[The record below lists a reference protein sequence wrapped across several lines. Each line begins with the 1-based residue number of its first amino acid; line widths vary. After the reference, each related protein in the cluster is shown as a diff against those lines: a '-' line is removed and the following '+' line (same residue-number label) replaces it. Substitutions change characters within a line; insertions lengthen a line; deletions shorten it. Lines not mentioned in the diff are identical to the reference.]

1 MSDITANVV
10 VSMPSQLF
18 TMARSFKAVANGK
31 IYIGKIDTDPVNPE
45 NQIQVYVENEDGSHV
60 PVSQPIII
68 NAAGYPVYN
77 GQIAKFVTVQGHSMA
92 VYDAYGAQQFYFPN
106 VLKYDPD
113 QGIIRLKEEI
123 AKDDGE
129 KYIGICPDVSTLR
142 TIEPS
147 FVGQNITVRGYYSD
161 TPGLGGGTF
170 IAFSSSEADDGV
182 NIFVTPGGKRWK
194 RAGSHID
201 IPVENGGMMTSC
213 TAEQNSEAFERLTAC
228 LPYEGG
234 TLRLNGF
241 YDIKYGAIVPPRV
254 TLEGC
259 GMDSCGLI
267 KTGNDIKTVPD
278 RMWQGVP
285 HSFSKDFIVA
295 VDMDS
300 DTSGSPNGPVGNQ
313 VRSTRIIGLSLICSS
328 ITPCAFGI
336 YSSISYDVRLQ
347 DLYVK
352 NVGIG
357 YRTSDSWLQSWS
369 NITVENVNK
378 GFFVENG
385 GTSFN
390 ISNTYVKNA
399 SSIAYHFVNIT
410 YSTLTC
416 TAADYINGSA
426 YAFLGCTSIVMNGCG
441 AENIT
446 GSAFECNQS
455 RVTINSFRGVKFFD
469 AGNIAC
475 IFTQCAI
482 VMSACFLPEFDGSF
496 SSKYFELNDSTINLN
511 NTVCPDASRVKWGE
525 TAVSWI
531 NFSNYGGNYT
541 IWGVTAWTATGFL
554 VNGIAH
560 VYAELPPDSSVT
572 QFSQGARWELIR
584 PTAGN
589 NYKWIHTGGGVWRAA
604 GSI

>member
-1 MSDITANVV
+1 
-10 VSMPSQLF
+10 
-18 TMARSFKAVANGK
+18 
-31 IYIGKIDTDPVNPE
+31 
-45 NQIQVYVENEDGSHV
+45 EDGSHV

-129 KYIGICPDVSTLR
+129 KYIGICHDVSTLR

-300 DTSGSPNGPVGNQ
+300 DTSGDLSGTQ
-313 VRSTRIIGLSLICSS
+313 TRSTRIIGLSILN
-328 ITPCAFGI
+328 TAPNPCDYGI
-336 YSSISYDVRLQ
+336 YSAISYNVRLQ
-347 DLYVK
+347 DLYIKRVK
-352 NVGIG
+352 TG

-369 NITVENVNK
+369 NITIHDVVTGVK
-378 GFFVENG
+378 IDAG
-385 GTSFN
+385 GTTYN
-390 ISNTYVKNA
+390 MNNVYVKYCT
-399 SSIAYHFVNIT
+399 SVAYDLTNPT
-410 YSTLTC
+410 YSSMIC
-416 TAADYINGSA
+416 CAADFVTGTAYKFKDCIGVSLIGCGCEEITGKIFDINGSR
-426 YAFLGCTSIVMNGCG
+426 ID
-441 AENIT
+441 I
-446 GSAFECNQS
+446 SA
-455 RVTINSFRGVKFFD
+455 FRGVNISHDENESFILESSVLNIDSSHIPDFKNGASVKFLKI
-469 AGNIAC
+469 N
-475 IFTQCAI
+475 
-482 VMSACFLPEFDGSF
+482 
-496 SSKYFELNDSTINLN
+496 NSTINRRN
-511 NTVCPDASRVKWGE
+511 ADIPDHASGRIKWG
-525 TAVSWI
+525 SD
-531 NFSNYGGNYT
+531 FSFMNVTQYNGTFCVFGN
-541 IWGVTAWTATGFL
+541 GVNNALGSL
-554 VNGIAH
+554 ISG
-560 VYAELPPDSSVT
+560 VYNVISSLPPDATTNWLPSGS
-572 QFSQGARWELIR
+572 RWELIN
-584 PTAGN
+584 PSVGV
-589 NYKWIHTGGGVWRAA
+589 YKWIYISGVWHAA
-604 GSI
+604 GSVA

>member
-1 MSDITANVV
+1 MTDITANVV

-300 DTSGSPNGPVGNQ
+300 DTSGDLSGTQ
-313 VRSTRIIGLSLICSS
+313 TRSTRIIGLSILN
-328 ITPCAFGI
+328 TAPNPCDYGI
-336 YSSISYDVRLQ
+336 YSAISYNVRLQ
-347 DLYVK
+347 DLYIKRVK
-352 NVGIG
+352 TG

-369 NITVENVNK
+369 NITIHDVVTGVK
-378 GFFVENG
+378 IDAG
-385 GTSFN
+385 GTTYN
-390 ISNTYVKNA
+390 MNNVYVKYCT
-399 SSIAYHFVNIT
+399 SVAYDLTNPT
-410 YSTLTC
+410 YSSMIC
-416 TAADYINGSA
+416 CAADFVTGTAYKFKDCIGVSLIGCGCEEITGKIFDINGSR
-426 YAFLGCTSIVMNGCG
+426 ID
-441 AENIT
+441 I
-446 GSAFECNQS
+446 SA
-455 RVTINSFRGVKFFD
+455 FRGVNISHDENESFILESSVLNIDSSHIPDFKNGASVKFLKI
-469 AGNIAC
+469 N
-475 IFTQCAI
+475 
-482 VMSACFLPEFDGSF
+482 
-496 SSKYFELNDSTINLN
+496 NSTINRRN
-511 NTVCPDASRVKWGE
+511 ADIPDHASGRIKWG
-525 TAVSWI
+525 SD
-531 NFSNYGGNYT
+531 FSFMNVTQYNGTFCVFGN
-541 IWGVTAWTATGFL
+541 GVNNALGSL
-554 VNGIAH
+554 ISG
-560 VYAELPPDSSVT
+560 VYNVISSLPPDATTNWLPSGS
-572 QFSQGARWELIR
+572 RWELIN
-584 PTAGN
+584 PSVGV
-589 NYKWIHTGGGVWRAA
+589 YKWIYISGVWHAA
-604 GSI
+604 GSVA